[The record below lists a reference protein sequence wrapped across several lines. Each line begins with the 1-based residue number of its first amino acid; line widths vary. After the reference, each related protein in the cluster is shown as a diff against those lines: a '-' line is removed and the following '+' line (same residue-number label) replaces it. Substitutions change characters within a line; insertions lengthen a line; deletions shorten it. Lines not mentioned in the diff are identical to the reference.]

1 MNSYISFAKTL
12 GKINDKKLE
21 LIDNFVRILVEINKE
36 INLISRK
43 DIGAIYEH
51 HILHS
56 LMVAKLFDFDKDD
69 TIIDIG
75 TGGGLP
81 GIPLAIYFSENKF
94 TLLDSVN
101 KKINVVKRIVE
112 KLNLKN
118 IEVECKRSEDFKKK
132 FNVIIGRSVKNINI
146 FFNTNKHLLKNNGK
160 IIYLNGINDKLTET
174 NKIEVK
180 YHKLNQVTD
189 LEYYKTKQI
198 VEIKNCKLN

>member
-1 MNSYISFAKTL
+1 MNSYLSFAKTL